1 MLKNIWKLIVYKLI
15 EKNLEKQKKLQ
26 IYINECLK
34 EIDIRFRMSENFN
47 KDRVR
52 FLSKEVKDSEIKAKK
67 LEEKKKKLFT
77 YSCV

>member
-1 MLKNIWKLIVYKLI
+1 MLKNLWKLFIYKLI
-15 EKNLEKQKKLQ
+15 ESNLEKQKKLQ

-34 EIDIRFRMSENFN
+34 EIDLRFRMSETFN

-52 FLSKEVKDSEIKAKK
+52 FLSKEIKESEIKAKK